1 MQRKPYVLILL
12 IALLAATG
20 SAGAVPLQQQPE
32 AAAQLRVPVGK
43 SLVINSEENLQRVS
57 VTDAAIASAI
67 IVAPKQVLIHGMTPG
82 SITLILWDDQDR
94 TRSFN
99 LTVEVDVNTLSQTL
113 AQVFPGENIRV
124 GQTGGA
130 VVLSGSVS
138 SKDIGD
144 RAVAFA
150 ASQSKS
156 VVNLLVPTE
165 GHQVIMLQV
174 RFAEVDRA
182 ALSQLG
188 MNIFSTGAANTP
200 GAVSTQQFGALGGLN
215 AKGTIP
221 GELKG
226 TSTTFNLA
234 DLLNVFVFRPDLNLG
249 VTIRALQQQNVLQIL
264 AEPNV
269 LALTGTEA
277 SFLAGGEFPIPI
289 VQGTA
294 GLSSVTIQFKEF
306 GIRLNFTPT
315 LLADGAIRLKVAP
328 EVSALDFANAVTI
341 GGFSVPALST
351 RRASTQVE
359 LRDGQSFA
367 IAGLLD
373 NRTTEIAN
381 KIPVLG
387 DIPVLGNFFKSR
399 ATNKTNS
406 ELLVMVT
413 PRLVQA
419 ISPSAAPA
427 GPQFPKPFLDKEK
440 FDGPVGETPQKRG
453 ANPPAEVIPQEARS
467 VGAR

>member
-1 MQRKPYVLILL
+1 MERATALCCEIPRIRIRTMQRKPYVLILL

-20 SAGAVPLQQQPE
+20 SAGALPLQQPE

-144 RAVAFA
+144 RATAFA

-200 GAVSTQQFGALGGLN
+200 GAISTQQFGALGGLS

-226 TSTTFNLA
+226 TSTTFSLT
-234 DLLNVFVFRPDLNLG
+234 DLLNDVGFRPDLH
-249 VTIRALQQQNVLQIL
+249 
-264 AEPNV
+264 
-269 LALTGTEA
+269 
-277 SFLAGGEFPIPI
+277 
-289 VQGTA
+289 
-294 GLSSVTIQFKEF
+294 
-306 GIRLNFTPT
+306 
-315 LLADGAIRLKVAP
+315 
-328 EVSALDFANAVTI
+328 
-341 GGFSVPALST
+341 
-351 RRASTQVE
+351 
-359 LRDGQSFA
+359 
-367 IAGLLD
+367 
-373 NRTTEIAN
+373 
-381 KIPVLG
+381 LG
-387 DIPVLGNFFKSR
+387 DTLP
-399 ATNKTNS
+399 
-406 ELLVMVT
+406 
-413 PRLVQA
+413 
-419 ISPSAAPA
+419 
-427 GPQFPKPFLDKEK
+427 
-440 FDGPVGETPQKRG
+440 
-453 ANPPAEVIPQEARS
+453 
-467 VGAR
+467 

>member
-20 SAGAVPLQQQPE
+20 SAGALPLQQQPE

-130 VVLSGSVS
+130 VVLSGNVS

-144 RAVAFA
+144 RAAAFA

-200 GAVSTQQFGALGGLN
+200 GAISTQQFGALGGLN

-249 VTIRALQQQNVLQIL
+249 VTIRALQQQNV
-264 AEPNV
+264 
-269 LALTGTEA
+269 ALNGTEA

-294 GLSSVTIQFKEF
+294 NLSSVTIQFKEF